1 MLEALALIA
10 ALVLFVSAW
19 VIHRRTNS
27 RPNEPHWR
35 RPAPRHKAQHQGH
48 WAHGGK

>member
-1 MLEALALIA
+1 MLEVIALIA

-19 VIHRRTNS
+19 VIHRWTNA
-27 RPNEPHWR
+27 PYGK